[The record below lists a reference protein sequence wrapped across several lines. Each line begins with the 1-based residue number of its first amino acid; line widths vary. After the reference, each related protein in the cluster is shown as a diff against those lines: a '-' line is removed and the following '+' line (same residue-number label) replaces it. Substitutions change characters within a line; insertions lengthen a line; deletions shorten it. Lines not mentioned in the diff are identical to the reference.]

1 MKKFILDIV
10 SLHLTAVLTIAPTSG
25 FAQVAISEIGEKP
38 SVNPGDNP
46 SYNPSE
52 NDSSK
57 LQIPS
62 ADSKPT
68 GNPTEGSPITPDLT
82 NVPFGNPGNVH
93 FHDSTKSEK
102 SDGPPSTTKLDL
114 LDKHSDL
121 DAEKVLGLNND
132 ELAEIDKLLAKGDS
146 GSDIAKKAVELAD
159 KVKTLSGS
167 NSDQGK
173 KVIKLITEK
182 NLEHLRL
189 VKIDSKS
196 LSLIA
201 DVSVDGNL
209 DSEKALKVAELG
221 GELGLKLISE
231 KNLDLEKLSK
241 RNSAEITLI
250 NSIGSDATKAEKALK
265 VAELGGELGL
275 KLISEKNL
283 DLEKLSKR
291 NSAEITLINSI
302 GSDAFRAQKA
312 LSVAEKV
319 GETGLE
325 LAASSDL
332 DIGQFDS
339 FVSIESSDVTATT
352 NLRNNLIKNLG
363 DASNRNASKF
373 KKKGDKVMALSNI
386 SNSDAKSLIFEKLSK
401 LDTTKNPIEQIVLLD
416 DSILDSI
423 SAIETAPD
431 ELANQALSTLNNSK
445 FSATLKLEVD
455 TTKLDVHDI
464 NSIFNNFDR
473 LESTELAGNENFE
486 KIREQIAS
494 IIVLDVVSD
503 NFKVE
508 IINPDGTE
516 TPVEAAVQF
525 SDVANTYGSAVL
537 AEIEGLKSSS
547 AIVEEM
553 NELNPKLYVAKTNG
567 SDAHHND
574 VLNHLAENGIVLE
587 TSPNGA
593 QRFRRT
599 ADNSGGKSPL
609 TLIKEFQRDSIIEEV
624 MKEYGNS
631 IPVSA
636 GAIKN
641 ILTPGDESEE
651 HHHEAAMN
659 SASHADFAEYIDD
672 VVPDELEAVSSTGQA
687 SFTNQLSNLKNR
699 LSNVRLAQMGFP
711 ASDGMVDAMVAKA
724 MQDFD
729 KEDRYIAQA
738 NGTLTKDILNKVL
751 SDKASE
757 LNNGFFAQASA
768 SFTEDELHKMDG
780 DSWGVTFGVDQ
791 EIFEDFTFGVMGG
804 FGKSD
809 SSGDGTEVATDS
821 IFAGVYSNW
830 VRDFNYIDAFL
841 TFGFHDSVTSRTEN
855 SGAVMD
861 ASPNSS
867 QTTVGITYGKVY
879 EYKSFLITPSLG
891 FTYNHFETGA
901 YSESVR
907 PGTDPFSTASSSQ
920 LLERRDESFVSSL
933 GAKIAYHHFNP
944 EGGVIIPEF
953 RLSWEHDFN
962 ADPVNQGVHLLSHG
976 TDDVYYING
985 RPEDSD
991 FGLIG
996 TGITSIGKSGRSM
1009 FLHYDY
1015 MIGKDDFNAHFLN
1028 LGFRILF

>member
-1 MKKFILDIV
+1 M
-10 SLHLTAVLTIAPTSG
+10 
-25 FAQVAISEIGEKP
+25 
-38 SVNPGDNP
+38 
-46 SYNPSE
+46 
-52 NDSSK
+52 
-57 LQIPS
+57 
-62 ADSKPT
+62 
-68 GNPTEGSPITPDLT
+68 
-82 NVPFGNPGNVH
+82 
-93 FHDSTKSEK
+93 
-102 SDGPPSTTKLDL
+102 
-114 LDKHSDL
+114 
-121 DAEKVLGLNND
+121 
-132 ELAEIDKLLAKGDS
+132 
-146 GSDIAKKAVELAD
+146 
-159 KVKTLSGS
+159 
-167 NSDQGK
+167 
-173 KVIKLITEK
+173 
-182 NLEHLRL
+182 
-189 VKIDSKS
+189 
-196 LSLIA
+196 
-201 DVSVDGNL
+201 
-209 DSEKALKVAELG
+209 
-221 GELGLKLISE
+221 
-231 KNLDLEKLSK
+231 DLEKLSK

-325 LAASSDL
+325 FAASSDL

-373 KKKGDKVMALSNI
+373 KEKGAKIMALSNI

-416 DSILDSI
+416 DSILDNI
-423 SAIETAPD
+423 SAIDTAPD

-445 FSATLKLEVD
+445 FSSTLKLEVD

-547 AIVEEM
+547 AVLEEM
-553 NELNPKLYVAKTNG
+553 NELNPKLYVAQTSG
-567 SDAHHND
+567 SDSHHED
-574 VLNHLAENGIVLE
+574 VIKHLENNGVVVE
-587 TSPNGA
+587 TTPNGN

-609 TLIKEFQRDSIIEEV
+609 TLIKEFQRDYIIEEV

-636 GAIKN
+636 DAIKS
-641 ILTPGDESEE
+641 ILTPGVESEE
-651 HHHEAAMN
+651 HHHEVAMN
-659 SASHADFAEYIDD
+659 SDSHADFAEYIDD

-711 ASDGMVDAMVAKA
+711 ASDSMVDAMVAKA

-729 KEDRYIAQA
+729 KEDRHIAQA
-738 NGTLTKDILNKVL
+738 NGTLTKDILNNVL
-751 SDKASE
+751 NDEASE
-757 LNNGFFAQASA
+757 LNKGFFAQASA

-791 EIFEDFTFGVMGG
+791 EVFEDFTFGVMGG

-809 SSGDGTEVATDS
+809 SSGDGTEVDTGS
-821 IFAGVYSNW
+821 LFAGVYTSW
-830 VRDFNYIDAFL
+830 VNDLNYIDAFL
-841 TFGFHDSVTSRTEN
+841 NFGFHDSETARTEN
-855 SGAVMD
+855 SGAMMD
-861 ASPNSS
+861 ATPNST
-867 QTTVGITYGKVY
+867 QTTIGLTYGKVF
-879 EYKSFLITPSLG
+879 EYNSFLITPSLG

-901 YSESVR
+901 YSETAR
-907 PGTDPFSTASSSQ
+907 PGTDPFGTASSSQ
-920 LLERRDESFVSSL
+920 LLERREESLVSSL
-933 GAKIAYHHFNP
+933 GTKIAYYDFDP
-944 EGGVIIPEF
+944 EGGVTIPEL

-976 TDDVYYING
+976 ADDVYYING

-1015 MIGKDDFNAHFLN
+1015 MIGKSDFNAHFLN